1 MCVYCRNYCSVK
13 EGGRRRSSLP
23 DGWACTDAANSR
35 TRCEIARGWCGI
47 DYGRCGIA
55 YGWCGID
62 YGRCGIAYGWCGIAH
77 ENPPS
82 PSFKRKKAIVNLRI
96 ISGRTQSTPA
106 TTDRLWRFLHF
117 IPTSIAAAPV
127 TVTPKMKSAN
137 GSPIWGRLE
146 PTCQAHSVSNNWPFT
161 VGKQSAHSRKATKK
175 LAGIASELQVLG
187 RGGRI

>member
-13 EGGRRRSSLP
+13 EGGRRRSSPRMGGFERLRQIPAP
-23 DGWACTDAANSR
+23 DAR
-35 TRCEIARGWCGI
+35 FEIVRGWCGI

-55 YGWCGID
+55 YGWCGI
-62 YGRCGIAYGWCGIAH
+62 AY

-82 PSFKRKKAIVNLRI
+82 PSFKRKKAIGNLRI

-106 TTDRLWRFLHF
+106 TTDRLRRSLRFM
-117 IPTSIAAAPV
+117 PTPIAAAPV
-127 TVTPKMKSAN
+127 TGMPKIKSAN

-161 VGKQSAHSRKATKK
+161 VGKQQKSSPA
-175 LAGIASELQVLG
+175 
-187 RGGRI
+187 

>member
-23 DGWACTDAANSR
+23 DGWACAAAANSS
-35 TRCEIARGWCGI
+35 TRCGNVHGL
-47 DYGRCGIA
+47 
-55 YGWCGID
+55 
-62 YGRCGIAYGWCGIAH
+62 CGIAYGWCGIAY

-82 PSFKRKKAIVNLRI
+82 PSFKRKKAIVNLGV

-106 TTDRLWRFLHF
+106 TTDRLRRSLRFM
-117 IPTSIAAAPV
+117 PTPIAAAPV
-127 TVTPKMKSAN
+127 TGMPKIKSAN

-161 VGKQSAHSRKATKK
+161 VGKQKK
-175 LAGIASELQVLG
+175 LAGIADELQVLG
-187 RGGRI
+187 RRDRI